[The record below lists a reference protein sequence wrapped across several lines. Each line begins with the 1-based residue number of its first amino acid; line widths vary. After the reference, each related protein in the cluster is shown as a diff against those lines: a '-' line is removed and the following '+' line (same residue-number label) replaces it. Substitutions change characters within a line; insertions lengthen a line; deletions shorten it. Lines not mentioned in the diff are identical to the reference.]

1 MFKKFNFVST
11 SEPMDALQTL
21 IHDFSLEVSLTRT

>member
-11 SEPMDALQTL
+11 SEPMDALQAL
-21 IHDFSLEVSLTRT
+21 IHDFSKMKSV

>member
-1 MFKKFNFVST
+1 MKFNFVST

-21 IHDFSLEVSLTRT
+21 IHDLFLGVSLMRT

>member
-11 SEPMDALQTL
+11 SEPMDALQAL
-21 IHDFSLEVSLTRT
+21 IHDFSFLTVVKSV